1 MSGSMR
7 ASNQSS
13 IDAWS
18 TLQHELDRWTE
29 SGKTATFWWRDDDAV
44 EETPQ
49 LQALDALSREM
60 EVPVAVAVI
69 PARLQSSLPR
79 FLHQRDN
86 FIVMQHGYS
95 HSSYAAKGVKKIE
108 LGGERSTDEIQTE
121 LTNGRLQLSATFGEQ
136 FIPVLVPPWNR
147 IEPRTYPVLISAGF
161 SGVSTMWARHSAHP
175 IKGLLQVNTH
185 LDPINWRHDRGFIGE
200 TDAIEQIHR
209 HLSARRQEGG
219 DIAEASGILT
229 HHLIQ
234 NEEVWTFCRTLFE
247 MLNQH
252 PAAKWL
258 NAREIW
264 AAEPL

>member
-7 ASNQSS
+7 TSKQSS
-13 IDAWS
+13 IDAW
-18 TLQHELDRWTE
+18 TMLQRELDRWGE
-29 SGKTATFWWRDDDAV
+29 SGKSATFWWRDDDAV

-49 LQALDALSREM
+49 LQALDKLSREM
-60 EVPVAVAVI
+60 KVPVAVAVI
-69 PARLQSSLPR
+69 PARLQHSLPQ
-79 FLHQRDN
+79 FLQQRDN

-95 HSSYAAKGVKKIE
+95 HSSYAATGAKKIE
-108 LGGERSTDEIQTE
+108 LGGERSSDEIETE
-121 LTNGRLQLSATFGEQ
+121 LSNGRLQLGTAFGEQ

-147 IEPRTYPVLISAGF
+147 IEPRTYSALVNAGF
-161 SGVSTMWARHSAHP
+161 SGVSTMWARHSACP
-175 IKGLLQVNTH
+175 FKGLLQVNTH

-200 TDAIEQIHR
+200 TSAIEQIHR
-209 HLSARRQEGG
+209 HLSARRLEGG
-219 DIAEASGILT
+219 DIAEPSGILT

-234 NEEVWTFCRTLFE
+234 NDEVWAFCRTLFE

-264 AAEPL
+264 IPK